1 MVSKW
6 FIFNL
11 IFSLLKL
18 PWSAG
23 SLDVSRWD
31 LSLRDSQQK
40 PTKTKTL
47 WAETE
52 RKNQI
57 EWELTEISLSLSL
70 SLSLSH
76 THTHTHFFS
85 LSLFLPLTFSLSL
98 TLYLL
103 DNRTYAHSYRHT
115 QKQPHL
121 QKYYETH
128 RTYKRTPERKIINTH
143 FIRDTHWLSH
153 NYSSHTL
160 FLMHLFYFLSSSY

>member
-70 SLSLSH
+70 PH
-76 THTHTHFFS
+76 THTPFFS
-85 LSLFLPLTFSLSL
+85 LFSFLLLFPYVWLFTSWTIVPM
-98 TLYLL
+98 
-103 DNRTYAHSYRHT
+103 HIHRHT
-115 QKQPHL
+115 QIHPHL

-160 FLMHLFYFLSSSY
+160 FL